1 MKKQLFSLALG
12 LSLSLAQPLSAQ
24 LRWGDQGNGTFI
36 NPVLN
41 ADYSDPDII
50 RVEDKYYMVAS
61 DFNHLGM
68 QVLESSDMV
77 NWTLISQIYDRMD
90 YPGWDTNE
98 HYGGGAWAPS
108 IRWHDGRF
116 YVYFC
121 TPDEGLFMST
131 AEDAHG
137 PWEPLH
143 LVKGVEK
150 WEDPCPFWDD
160 NGAAYLGRS
169 QWGAGPIIIH
179 RMSADG
185 KQLLDDGVTVYT
197 GPVAEGTKF
206 LKYND
211 YYYLVIPEGGVARGW
226 QTVLRS
232 KNIMGPY
239 EKRVLLEQGSTD
251 INGPHQ
257 GSLVDTPDGKWWFY
271 HFQDIAPRGRVLH
284 LEPVIWKD
292 DWPLMGVDI
301 DGNGIGEPVYVWKNP
316 MPSVPSLPQTD
327 DEFTGN
333 EKHWVGQQQRALG
346 LQWQW
351 NHNPVDNAWSLDE
364 RKGWLTLKALKA
376 EEMKDS
382 RNMLTQKT
390 MGYVSEATT
399 KIDCSQLKN
408 DTYAGLSCIGRSWR
422 GVGVCQVDGKLW
434 FYVEDTGH
442 RELVRELKRK
452 VVYLQLQAD
461 SDENEFTFLISEDGR
476 NFAPVGETFIMRSA
490 NWKGARVGLYCY
502 NTSTEAGQAQF
513 DYFHYRILK

>member
-1 MKKQLFSLALG
+1 
-12 LSLSLAQPLSAQ
+12 
-24 LRWGDQGNGTFI
+24 
-36 NPVLN
+36 
-41 ADYSDPDII
+41 
-50 RVEDKYYMVAS
+50 
-61 DFNHLGM
+61 
-68 QVLESSDMV
+68 
-77 NWTLISQIYDRMD
+77 
-90 YPGWDTNE
+90 
-98 HYGGGAWAPS
+98 
-108 IRWHDGRF
+108 
-116 YVYFC
+116 
-121 TPDEGLFMST
+121 
-131 AEDAHG
+131 
-137 PWEPLH
+137 
-143 LVKGVEK
+143 
-150 WEDPCPFWDD
+150 
-160 NGAAYLGRS
+160 
-169 QWGAGPIIIH
+169 
-179 RMSADG
+179 
-185 KQLLDDGVTVYT
+185 
-197 GPVAEGTKF
+197 
-206 LKYND
+206 
-211 YYYLVIPEGGVARGW
+211 
-226 QTVLRS
+226 
-232 KNIMGPY
+232 MGPY

-271 HFQDIAPRGRVLH
+271 HFQNIAPRGRVLH

-376 EEMKDS
+376 EAMKDS